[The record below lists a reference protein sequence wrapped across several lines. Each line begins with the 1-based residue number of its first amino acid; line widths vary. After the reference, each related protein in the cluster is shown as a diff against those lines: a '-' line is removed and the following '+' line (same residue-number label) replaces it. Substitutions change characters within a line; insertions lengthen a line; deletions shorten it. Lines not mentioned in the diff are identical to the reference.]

1 MKKQTRVLVI
11 TVAAVVLLLGGA
23 QYILRNQASLGGLPN
38 LSVRNVFKPQE
49 TVATPTEAPRT
60 ETVNIEFGNG
70 KKLTGEV
77 STQSAYQ
84 ALVAVAKDNG
94 MTVETKQYKYGVL
107 VTKVGDRTNTNN
119 SSWMYWVNG
128 KQGQIASD
136 RYVIHPGDRI
146 EWKFTKL

>member
-1 MKKQTRVLVI
+1 MKKQTRVLII
-11 TVAAVVLLLGGA
+11 TAVAAVLLLGGA
-23 QYILRNQASLGGLPN
+23 QYILRNQASMGLPN

-49 TVATPTEAPRT
+49 TVATPTEAPKS
-60 ETVNIEFGNG
+60 ETVNIDFGNG
-70 KKLTGEV
+70 QKLTAEV

-84 ALVAVAKDNG
+84 ALVTAAKKNN
-94 MTVETKQYKYGVL
+94 MTVETKQYKYGVM
-107 VTKVGDRTNTNN
+107 VTKVGDSANTNN